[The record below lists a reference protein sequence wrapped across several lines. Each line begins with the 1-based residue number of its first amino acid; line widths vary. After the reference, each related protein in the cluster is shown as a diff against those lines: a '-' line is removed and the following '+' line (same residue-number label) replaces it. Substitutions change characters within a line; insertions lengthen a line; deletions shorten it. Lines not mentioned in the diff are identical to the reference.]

1 MKPGGFTLVEV
12 IVALLLLCGGLLCV
26 VSGIALATRLVA
38 FGGRRSAAAAF
49 ATGQLELWRGTRCG
63 DRGES
68 LVPGGPEFSWTTV
81 TVGNSIE
88 RSSITVNTA
97 VAGRVRVD
105 TFTVTGGC

>member
-1 MKPGGFTLVEV
+1 MRTGGFTLIEV

-38 FGGRRSAAAAF
+38 FGGTRSAAAAF

-68 LVPGGPEFSWTTV
+68 SVPGGPEFSWITV

-97 VAGRVRVD
+97 VAGRMRAD
-105 TFTVTGGC
+105 TFTVTGDC